1 VADHLT
7 EEEQIESLKAWWAE
21 NGVKTLVSIVLI
33 VGGYFGYQS
42 WDQNKQLQAEIASSI
57 WQNSMDIVS
66 SQAPGENFLPEQQT
80 AINND
85 ADQLKNDHAGTGYAH
100 FGAMLKAKI
109 AVEND
114 DLETAAAELQWS
126 LDNNPEPATEMIVR
140 LRLARVEAA
149 LGNVELALEMVQ
161 GIDFGTHKSA
171 YEEAKG
177 DFYLLLDNTEAA
189 YTAYDAAIASNE
201 SNDPIVG
208 NILELKI
215 GQVLPVATPDAII
228 GDDQ

>member
-1 VADHLT
+1 MADHLT

-66 SQAPGENFLPEQQT
+66 SQAPGENFQPEQQT
-80 AINND
+80 AINNY
-85 ADQLKNDHAGTGYAH
+85 ADQLKQDHAGTGYAH
-100 FGAMLKAKI
+100 FAAMLKAKL
-109 AVEND
+109 AVEGD
-114 DLETAAAELQWS
+114 DLDTAAAELQWS
-126 LDNNPEPATEMIVR
+126 LGNSPEPATEMIVR

-149 LGNVELALEMVQ
+149 RGNVDLALEMVQ
-161 GIDFGTHKSA
+161 GIDSSTHKSA

-177 DFYLLLDNTEAA
+177 DFYLQLDNTEAA
-189 YTAYDAAIASNE
+189 YTAYDAAMASNE
-201 SNDPIVG
+201 SSDPIVR

-215 GQVLPVATPDAII
+215 GQVLPAATPDAMT

>member
-7 EEEQIESLKAWWAE
+7 EEEQIEVLKAWWAE

-57 WQNSMDIVS
+57 WQNSMDIVT
-66 SQAPGENFLPEQQT
+66 SQVPGENFLPEQKI

-85 ADQLKNDHAGTGYAH
+85 ADQLKKDHAGTGYAH
-100 FGAMLKAKI
+100 FAAMLKAKI
-109 AVEND
+109 AVEGD
-114 DLETAAAELQWS
+114 DLDTAAAELQWS
-126 LDNNPEPATEMIVR
+126 LDNSPEPATEMIVR

-149 LGNVELALEMVQ
+149 RGNVDLALEMVQ
-161 GIDFGTHKSA
+161 GIDSGTHKSA

-177 DFYLLLDNTEAA
+177 DFYLQLNNTEAA

-201 SNDPIVG
+201 SSDPIVR

-215 GQVLPVATPDAII
+215 GQVLPAVTPDLMI

>member
-7 EEEQIESLKAWWAE
+7 EEEQIESLKAWWGE

-66 SQAPGENFLPEQQT
+66 SQAPGENFSPEQQT
-80 AINND
+80 TINND
-85 ADQLKNDHAGTGYAH
+85 TDQLKNDHAGTGYAH

-114 DLETAAAELQWS
+114 DLATAAAELQWS
-126 LDNNPEPATEMIVR
+126 LDNDPEPATEMIVR

-201 SNDPIVG
+201 SSDPIVG

-215 GQVLPVATPDAII
+215 GQVLPAATPDATI

>member
-7 EEEQIESLKAWWAE
+7 EEEQIESLKAWWEE
-21 NGVKTLVSIVLI
+21 NGVKALVSIVLI

-66 SQAPGENFLPEQQT
+66 SQAPGENFPPEQQT

-114 DLETAAAELQWS
+114 DLETAAAELRWS

-161 GIDFGTHKSA
+161 GIDVGTHKSA

-177 DFYLLLDNTEAA
+177 DFYLLLDNAEAA
-189 YTAYDAAIASNE
+189 YTAYDAAIVSNE
-201 SNDPIVG
+201 SSDPIVG

-215 GQVLPVATPDAII
+215 GQVLPAAAPDAII